1 MTRRIVARG
10 TGATVAC
17 ILKGMVQR
25 RGRVKLIRRFGTPLP
40 GLTRKVPKDEAAAA
54 GRQRGAAPGKRP
66 RRQKSEYG
74 RRLEEKQ
81 KVRYHYGITERQLRN
96 TFAEARRTSGV
107 TGHNLLAFLERR
119 LDNVVFRLGF
129 APTIPAAR
137 QLVSHGHIR
146 LNGIRVSYPSQLVD
160 EGNEISVGEKSREI
174 PGVAASIEAGPMVAL
189 PSYLSRTDPFTARMS
204 GRPLRE
210 DVPFIVDDT
219 AIVEF
224 YAR

>member
-1 MTRRIVARG
+1 
-10 TGATVAC
+10 
-17 ILKGMVQR
+17 MVQR
-25 RGRVKLIRRFGTPLP
+25 RGRLKLIRRFGTPLP
-40 GLTRKVPKDEAAAA
+40 GLTRKAPKEEAAAA
-54 GRQRGAAPGKRP
+54 GRPRGAAPGRRP
-66 RRQKSEYG
+66 RKQKSEYG

-96 TFAEARRTSGV
+96 TFAEARRAAGV
-107 TGHNLLAFLERR
+107 TGHNLLALLERR

-146 LNGIRVSYPSQLVD
+146 LNGARVTFPAQLMEPGD
-160 EGNEISVGEKSREI
+160 EIAVAEGSRQIPGIATSVGS
-174 PGVAASIEAGPMVAL
+174 GPMVAL
-189 PSYLSRTDPFTARMS
+189 PSYLAKNDDPFAARLT
-204 GRPLRE
+204 GNPARE
-210 DVPFIVDDT
+210 DVPFLVDDT

>member
-1 MTRRIVARG
+1 
-10 TGATVAC
+10 
-17 ILKGMVQR
+17 MVQR
-25 RGRVKLIRRFGTPLP
+25 RGRVKVIRRFGTPLP
-40 GLTRKVPKDEAAAA
+40 GLTRKAPKEEVA
-54 GRQRGAAPGKRP
+54 GGRGKGAGPGKRP
-66 RRQKSEYG
+66 RKQKSEYG

-96 TFAEARRTSGV
+96 TFAEARRAAGV
-107 TGHNLLAFLERR
+107 TGHNLLALLERR

-146 LNGIRVSYPSQLVD
+146 VNGARVTFPSQLVEQGD
-160 EGNEISVGEKSREI
+160 EIAVAEKARQMPGIVTSVES
-174 PGVAASIEAGPMVAL
+174 GPMVAL
-189 PSYLSRTDPFTARMS
+189 PSYLSQNDDHFGARVTGAPS
-204 GRPLRE
+204 RE
-210 DVPFIVDDT
+210 DVPFLVDDT

>member
-1 MTRRIVARG
+1 
-10 TGATVAC
+10 
-17 ILKGMVQR
+17 MVQR
-25 RGRVKLIRRFGTPLP
+25 RGRLKVIRRFGTPLP
-40 GLTRKVPKDEAAAA
+40 GLTRKAPKGEDAAA
-54 GRQRGAAPGKRP
+54 GRRTAGPGKRP
-66 RRQKSEYG
+66 RKQKSEYG

-96 TFAEARRTSGV
+96 TFAEARRSSGV
-107 TGHNLLAFLERR
+107 TGHNLLALLERR

-137 QLVSHGHIR
+137 QLVSHGHVR
-146 LNGIRVSYPSQLVD
+146 VNGDRVSYPSQLVEDAD
-160 EGNEISVGEKSREI
+160 EVSLAERSRTI
-174 PGVAASIEAGPMVAL
+174 PGVAASVEAGPMVAL
-189 PSYLSRTDPFTARMS
+189 PSYLTKVDPFSARVS
-204 GRPLRE
+204 GTPARD